1 MFTEMA
7 TGGRFA
13 HYGSH
18 CGASSGFVLTGQTSG
33 QDCCDMCSAQDCRVQ
48 YVSYKLPGHGSQC
61 YCTIVGEGCDS
72 NTLPRV
78 MDTPGQSLDF
88 GRGTCA
94 PPEPYVF
101 TQLGTGQ
108 RFQYYTNCGGPLN
121 GFQASGTYTTGQE
134 CCDLCA
140 AQGADVKWASYK
152 LAGDPAYGT
161 QCYCT
166 KTGRSGGSC
175 DPSLTPNTVG
185 SSSNFG
191 RGSCLPQST
200 GRKKRDLDK
209 RTMIQ
214 HREHMNDRKLLENQG
229 INRKRRQAAA
239 AAAVPEVET
248 EEELEIRSY
257 GSRLRYECGLARRF
271 YDVEAYEGE
280 DPFYD
285 ERWMQ
290 CNWNNS
296 WTLYDSLDD
305 CVWTQCINPPDPPAA
320 ALIMST
326 WSGDPVDFY
335 DNVSYVCAGENLFF
349 EWDREMVEFNVSCLP
364 GGAWDNPIEWPICL
378 PCKILNSENILL

>member
-1 MFTEMA
+1 MCLRPVTTTTTTLA
-7 TGGRFA
+7 PTTTGA
-13 HYGSH
+13 
-18 CGASSGFVLTGQTSG
+18 ASSGPF
-33 QDCCDMCSAQDCRVQ
+33 
-48 YVSYKLPGHGSQC
+48 
-61 YCTIVGEGCDS
+61 
-72 NTLPRV
+72 
-78 MDTPGQSLDF
+78 
-88 GRGTCA
+88 
-94 PPEPYVF
+94 VF
-101 TQLGTGQ
+101 TLLGTGQ
-108 RFQYYTNCGGPLN
+108 RYNKYTGCGAEGLN
-121 GFQASGTYTTGQE
+121 GYEPSGTYTTAQE

-140 AQGADVKWASYK
+140 AEDPGVKWASYK
-152 LAGDPAYGT
+152 LAGFTGYGT
-161 QCYCT
+161 KCYCT
-166 KTGRSGGSC
+166 KTGPNC
-175 DPSLTPNTVG
+175 DTSLEPGTVS

-191 RGSCLPQST
+191 RGSCVPQSS
-200 GRKKRDLDK
+200 GRKKRDVF
-209 RTMIQ
+209 
-214 HREHMNDRKLLENQG
+214 
-229 INRKRRQAAA
+229 KRRDIIERREVGNIRQIRQAPV
-239 AAAVPEVET
+239 AVVET

-364 GGAWDNPIEWPICL
+364 GGAWDNPLEWPVCL
-378 PCKILNSENILL
+378 PCKFIKTFIIINKRKFS